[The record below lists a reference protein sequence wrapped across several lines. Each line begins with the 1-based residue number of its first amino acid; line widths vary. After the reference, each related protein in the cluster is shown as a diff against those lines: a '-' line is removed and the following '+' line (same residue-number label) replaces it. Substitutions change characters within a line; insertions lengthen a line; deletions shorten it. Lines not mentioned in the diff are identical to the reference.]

1 MEVPLRGVLL
11 FTAAACLLGAAA
23 CGSTGF
29 TPRLGTETSHDGL
42 VKVENARV
50 SAAWLRP
57 DFDLAGYRRVKLEGA
72 GIAYR
77 PLRGMGGSGAAFPV
91 SESAQQRLLEILEE
105 EFRSELG
112 KSTRFELTEEIGPD
126 VLLVWGGLLDVIS
139 HAPPASAGRET
150 VYLRSLGEATLVVEL
165 RDSQSNATL
174 ARILDRREVG
184 DRSSASIRY
193 MPGSGGAEFRRMA
206 GGWARRLRQRLDDAP
221 TLSGGAE
228 VAE

>member
-1 MEVPLRGVLL
+1 MRSILL
-11 FTAAACLLGAAA
+11 FAAAACLLGAVG
-23 CGSTGF
+23 CGATGF

-57 DFDLAGYRRVKLEGA
+57 DFDLASYHRVKFQGA

-77 PLRGMGGSGAAFPV
+77 PLTAMGGSGGGFPV
-91 SESAQQRLLEILEE
+91 SESVQQRLREILEE

-112 KSTRFELTEEIGPD
+112 KSTRFELTEATGPD

-139 HAPPASAGRET
+139 QAPPASAGRET

-174 ARILDRREVG
+174 ARILDRQEVG
-184 DRSSASIRY
+184 DGSGAPIRY
-193 MPGSGGAEFRRMA
+193 MPGSGGAEFRWMA
-206 GGWARRLRQRLDDAP
+206 RSWARRLRQRLDDAP
-221 TLSGGAE
+221 TLAGGAE
-228 VAE
+228 VAD